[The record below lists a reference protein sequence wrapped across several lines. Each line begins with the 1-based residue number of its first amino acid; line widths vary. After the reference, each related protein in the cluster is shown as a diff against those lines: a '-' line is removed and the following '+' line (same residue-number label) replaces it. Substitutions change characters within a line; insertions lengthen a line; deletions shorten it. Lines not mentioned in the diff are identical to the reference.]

1 MKLVVWKKVA
11 KAGEW
16 ISRDTEQ
23 AQRLELWLDL
33 AHTSIAGGGTQL
45 EAQLARLC
53 AWVLLADKRG
63 LLYGLRL
70 PGVEIAPGQG
80 AAHQR
85 NCLQALAVF

>member
-1 MKLVVWKKVA
+1 MA

-16 ISRDTEQ
+16 VSRDTEQ
-23 AQRLELWLDL
+23 AQQLELWLDL
-33 AHTSIAGGGTQL
+33 AHTGLAGGATQP

-53 AWVLLADKRG
+53 AWLLLADKRG

-80 AAHQR
+80 AAHQQK
-85 NCLQALAVF
+85 CLQALALF